1 MRASRLDIRSD
12 AIWCGEA
19 DMWSLNVPANGTS
32 FDALVDA
39 PHPKAEDGRAGLDR
53 SHLPTFDVKPREQ
66 VGFIFHGIG
75 EPPAHVPSE
84 ERPYWVSTALFR
96 DIVRAMSAGSFERE
110 VVVTVDDG
118 NKSDLFAA
126 EEFDR
131 AGIKALFF
139 PLTGRMGFKD
149 YLTAAEARQ
158 IAMAGMEIG
167 LHGHS
172 HLNWRRIRSA
182 DWQVELVDARAR
194 IADATGKP
202 VRSVAI
208 PYGAYDRAVLKQLAH
223 YRFDRIYNSDAGPTP
238 AWSTIIRRT
247 PIKSDFSVQRIVDII
262 EDRTGLLA
270 RARRKIAPLIKSWR

>member
-1 MRASRLDIRSD
+1 MRTFNITPGAVS
-12 AIWCGEA
+12 
-19 DMWSLNVPANGTS
+19 
-32 FDALVDA
+32 VDA
-39 PHPKAEDGRAGLDR
+39 GVNARNSKDDGGHAPADSALFSTFEVNPK
-53 SHLPTFDVKPREQ
+53 EQ

-75 EPPAHVPSE
+75 EPPSNVPSE
-84 ERPYWVSTALFR
+84 ERPYWVSKALFQ
-96 DIVRAMSAGSFERE
+96 DIVRVISRGSFERD

-126 EEFDR
+126 EEFYR
-131 AGIKALFF
+131 VGVKALFF
-139 PLTGRMGFKD
+139 PLTGRMGMPN
-149 YLTAAEARQ
+149 YITAAEARQ

-167 LHGHS
+167 LHGHG
-172 HLNWRRIRSA
+172 HRDWRRMRPA

-194 IADATGKP
+194 IADATGQA

-208 PYGAYDRAVLKQLAH
+208 PYGAYDRAVLRQLAH

-247 PIKSDFSVQRIVDII
+247 PIKSDFSVRRIVDII